1 MMTRI
6 KKALRLV
13 SMSIIAYT
21 VCITAQVITFNSPAP
36 WITQR
41 NDSIVVKAQLDTS
54 KFSKKKIQLAVSKV
68 ENGKKVVVQTK
79 IFKVKDITSDF
90 ALGLAKTDLIG
101 GKNYLEIDWSIPQ
114 TAEKGLFAPIGIV
127 KLSDSKSDVALHAV
141 NAIGEVSA
149 ATIDGLVKDAKYTS
163 LQNQQFTLVWNE
175 KNLYV
180 VVKKSAAKDWLRLAF
195 DGKNGKNAFVAYSDK
210 FVDYSGANDSL
221 AAYDY
226 ERIYKDS
233 ISYNVKSWGNTI
245 TKFSNTN
252 VTVICVPWSDLGLIS
267 FGGRMLGFSVYT
279 VNAANDVIAAL
290 PATAQQFIPGTW
302 STFVLDK

>member
-1 MMTRI
+1 MITRI

-68 ENGKKVVVQTK
+68 ENGKATVIQEKVFT
-79 IFKVKDITSDF
+79 VKDITRDF
-90 ALGLAKTDLIG
+90 FLGLAHIGLIG
-101 GKNYLEIDWSIPQ
+101 GKNYLQINWSIPK
-114 TAEKGLFAPIGIV
+114 TDEKGSFAPVGIV
-127 KLSDSKSDVALHAV
+127 KLPDSKSSEALHAV
-141 NAIGEVSA
+141 KTTGEVSA
-149 ATIDGLVKDAKYTS
+149 ATIDGLVKDAKYMS

-175 KNLYV
+175 KKLYV
-180 VVKKSAAKDWLRLAF
+180 VVKKSTVKDGLRLAF
-195 DGKNGKNAFVAYSDK
+195 DGKNGKSAFVAYSDK

-233 ISYNVKSWGNTI
+233 ISYNVKSWSNTI
-245 TKFSNTN
+245 TKFSSTN
-252 VTVICVPWSDLGLIS
+252 FTVVCIPWFDLGLIS
-267 FGGRMLGFSVYT
+267 FDGRMLGFSAYA
-279 VNAANDVIAAL
+279 VNGDHDVAAAL

-302 STFVLDK
+302 STLVLDK